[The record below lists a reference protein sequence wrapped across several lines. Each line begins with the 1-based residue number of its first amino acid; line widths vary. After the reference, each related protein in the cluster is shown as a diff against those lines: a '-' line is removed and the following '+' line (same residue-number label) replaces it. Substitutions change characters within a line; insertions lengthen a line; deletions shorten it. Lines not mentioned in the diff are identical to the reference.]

1 MIVSL
6 TSLQFI
12 VFLGS
17 LQAASPFSIS
27 GGMHTGIGIVNK
39 MHTPTS
45 LRSTTI
51 DPTSEEMLA
60 AKRASARGSLEKLVT
75 KQRRD
80 LQETEELIRDLADD
94 SSNSTNL
101 TALTQSILSGFD
113 YGFVSR
119 SEGCRAETVDDLTDE
134 LFEGYGPPSNG
145 FSLGKQQLIRNLN
158 AIKGEYKD
166 EDDRVLSEKQKK
178 LQNELDSLTLS
189 SAAIWERE
197 EARGEVIAPFVIK
210 VPYYVLCN
218 MLDIMFKDKNVF
230 SRFFLL
236 ETVARMPYFSYIT
249 MLHLYETLGFWRSS
263 AEQKRVHFAEEWNE
277 FHHCK

>member
-1 MIVSL
+1 MVSL
-6 TSLQFI
+6 ASLQLLVLLRCLMGISSFSPR
-12 VFLGS
+12 LGR
-17 LQAASPFSIS
+17 A
-27 GGMHTGIGIVNK
+27 HTGSHISKVL
-39 MHTPTS
+39 TPTS
-45 LRSTTI
+45 LQSATM
-51 DPTSEEMLA
+51 DPTNEDTLLA
-60 AKRASARGSLEKLVT
+60 AKKDSARGSLENLLR

-80 LQETEELIRDLADD
+80 LQETETLIRDLADN
-94 SSNSTNL
+94 SNNSTKL
-101 TALTQSILSGFD
+101 TALTKSILSGFD

-119 SEGCRAETVDDLTDE
+119 SEGCRVEKVEDLTDE
-134 LFEGYGPPSNG
+134 LFVDYGPPANG

-166 EDDRVLSEKQKK
+166 EDDIVLSAKQKTLQDK
-178 LQNELDSLTLS
+178 LDNLTLS

-197 EARGEVIAPFVIK
+197 EARGEVVAPFVIK
-210 VPYYVLCN
+210 IPYYVLCY

-249 MLHLYETLGFWRSS
+249 MLHLYETLGFWRRS